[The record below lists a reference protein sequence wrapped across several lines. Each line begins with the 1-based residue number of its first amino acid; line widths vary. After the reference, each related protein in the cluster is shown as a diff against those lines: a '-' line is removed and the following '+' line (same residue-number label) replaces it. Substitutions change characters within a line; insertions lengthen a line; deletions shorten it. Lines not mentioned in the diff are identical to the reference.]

1 MALEE
6 RDLNRKIRITAPSL
20 YSGDERIFSNLWI
33 DLILITC
40 LSSFVENFSSLAIFE
55 YFYRREVCGNELLD
69 CDFLEILLWFDLF
82 VLKYLL
88 CASI

>member
-6 RDLNRKIRITAPSL
+6 RALNRKVRITAPFL

-40 LSSFVENFSSLAIFE
+40 LSSFVENFSSRGVFLH
-55 YFYRREVCGNELLD
+55 FYG
-69 CDFLEILLWFDLF
+69 
-82 VLKYLL
+82 
-88 CASI
+88 